1 MQFDELDKR
10 IRDAAAHH
18 HPAYDEQAW
27 AKMHG
32 LLDKHLPEK
41 EERKRR
47 FIIWFFILFLG
58 LGGGLFYAIQQLP
71 QQKNKPVTAT
81 GTQTIP
87 AGQSTRT
94 ENPQDIKI
102 IRVQS
107 RTIDTKT
114 LVKSRKGVAQLQS
127 APAETVPSQ
136 LTVKA
141 AVSGKKYL
149 KKGRNFSEPATD
161 YPAAAS
167 GVTVTDILNN
177 EAGKTAAVPVSETD
191 QAIPLL
197 QQPATVSAQPDKSAL
212 AAVPVAFTATAAEDS
227 LLQKDTVSA
236 LPVVTNPVARQ
247 KNKGQK
253 KSYFF
258 LTFSAGPDISFAGG
272 GKTGPVIAVT
282 GAGIGYMY
290 KNRIS
295 VRTGFYNADKLY
307 SATPAAYNAPPGFY
321 TYYPYLVK
329 VDASCRVYEI
339 PLAVSYHFG
348 AGKRHSWFAGTSV
361 SSYIMK
367 RETYDY
373 SYKTSAWSNTI
384 QQRRWTLINR
394 NQHLFS
400 VLGLSAGYQYVLN
413 KKLSFIAEPYF
424 RMPLTGVGYGKVKLK
439 STGILFS
446 LAVKPSAF
454 FPARGK

>member
-27 AKMHG
+27 TKMHG
-32 LLDKHLPEK
+32 LLEKHLPVK

-58 LGGGLFYAIQQLP
+58 LGGGLFYAVQQLP
-71 QQKNKPVTAT
+71 QQNKKPVTAT
-81 GTQTIP
+81 GKQTIP
-87 AGQSTRT
+87 AGQATRS
-94 ENPQDIKI
+94 ENPQTGKI
-102 IRVQS
+102 IRDQS

-114 LVKSRKGVAQLQS
+114 LVKTRDELAQPQS
-127 APAETVPSQ
+127 VLAETVPSQ
-136 LTVKA
+136 RTVKA
-141 AVSGKKYL
+141 AVSGKKNR
-149 KKGRNFSEPATD
+149 KTVRNIPVPAAVDPTFTSMLTETDSRKNETGNTEAGTVSATD
-161 YPAAAS
+161 QVIAS
-167 GVTVTDILNN
+167 
-177 EAGKTAAVPVSETD
+177 
-191 QAIPLL
+191 L
-197 QQPATVSAQPDKSAL
+197 QQPVKDGVEPDKSAP
-212 AAVPVAFTATAAEDS
+212 AAAQVAAITKAAADS
-227 LLQKDTVSA
+227 LQHKDTVSG
-236 LPVVTNPVARQ
+236 LPVVTLPVTQQ
-247 KNKGQK
+247 KNKAQK
-253 KSYFF
+253 KSYLF

-272 GKTGPVIAVT
+272 GKTGPVVAVT

-290 KNRIS
+290 KNRLS
-295 VRTGFYNADKLY
+295 VRAGFYNADKLY
-307 SATPAAYNAPPGFY
+307 SASPAAYNAPPGFY

-373 SYKTSAWSNTI
+373 SYKTSAWSNTV
-384 QQRRWTLINR
+384 QQRKWTLTNR

-424 RMPLTGVGYGKVKLK
+424 RMPLTGVGYGKVKLN

-446 LAVKPSAF
+446 LAVKPTAF
-454 FPARGK
+454 FPVRRK